1 MSSSAQQLQVML
13 QQLGAAPSLFPTNS
27 RYQGI
32 ATTTLQTSDET
43 TIVYLL
49 RRFVP
54 PPQQFAVLQQ
64 HTITQGERLD
74 NIAAKYLGDP
84 ELYWR
89 LCDANNAMRPSELTE
104 TVGRII
110 NLTLPEGIPGSQ
122 NA

>member
-13 QQLGAAPSLFPTNS
+13 QQIGAAPSLFPPNS

-32 ATTTLQTSDET
+32 ATTTLQTLDGT

-74 NIAAKYLGDP
+74 NLAAKYLGDP

-104 TVGRII
+104 TVGRVI
-110 NLTLPEGIPGSQ
+110 NITLPEGIPGS
-122 NA
+122 

>member
-1 MSSSAQQLQVML
+1 MSSAQQLQVML
-13 QQLGAAPSLFPTNS
+13 QQMGAAPSLFPANS
-27 RYQGI
+27 RYQSI
-32 ATTTLQTSDET
+32 ATTTLELSDGT

-54 PPQQFAVLQQ
+54 PPQQFSVLQQ
-64 HTITQGERLD
+64 HTVTQGERLD

-104 TVGRII
+104 TVGRVI